1 MTRKSKDNLNME
13 EYNSVKS
20 FYSLHE
26 KIDEVVQ
33 HNILNIAT
41 LFSKLGWHSLNHS
54 RKNRSKNK
62 LVSI

>member
-1 MTRKSKDNLNME
+1 ME